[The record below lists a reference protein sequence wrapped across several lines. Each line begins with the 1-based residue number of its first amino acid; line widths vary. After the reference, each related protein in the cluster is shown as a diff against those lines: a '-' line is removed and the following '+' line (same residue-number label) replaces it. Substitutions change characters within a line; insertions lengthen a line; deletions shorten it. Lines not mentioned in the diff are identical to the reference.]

1 MDFADVTLAAFTL
14 CNSVR
19 VLAYLPQVLKAAK
32 DDTGARAISQ
42 TTWSLFL
49 VSHLATASYALVNMG
64 DWAMGAIFLGNA
76 AGSAAILLAAAWRQ
90 SQYRKRSASRQ
101 AHGNVV
107 PLLPGKAA

>member
-19 VLAYLPQVLKAAK
+19 VLAYLPQVLKAVR
-32 DDTGARAISQ
+32 DDTGAKAISQ
-42 TTWSLFL
+42 ITWWLFL
-49 VSHLATASYALVNMG
+49 ASHLATAAYALVNKG

-90 SQYRKRSASRQ
+90 SQHRKRVEPRPAS
-101 AHGNVV
+101 GNLVV
-107 PLLPGKAA
+107 LHAKAA